1 MQPTISPDLL
11 AKAISIATKL
21 EFRAT
26 TGVDGEGQHW
36 YLLQPRGT
44 PANHGFGIRVILGWR
59 RLWID
64 FEPGKFAATL
74 LADMGK
80 AEPDGQSAF
89 CAVLNDS
96 VSRGANI
103 ELEINGARL
112 AYDSEELWTAE
123 WKRIVLTMS
132 KGLLELGVDQGE
144 WDWHIVSDWTKRF
157 AAAIIAILPLEASGV
172 YGLEVAGFPEGA
184 LTAVQMNRYE
194 RDPRNRAAAVALHGT
209 ACAGCGLEL
218 KSKYGPI
225 AESLIEVHHVT
236 PVSQLGAGYVIDPM
250 HDLVPLCPNCHAVVH
265 RQVPPLTIGE
275 LRQLLDC
282 DFREVEVCA
291 PREGGDS
298 G

>member
-1 MQPTISPDLL
+1 MARVSTGIFFNQGEHLQIMALVFVLFWD
-11 AKAISIATKL
+11 
-21 EFRAT
+21 
-26 TGVDGEGQHW
+26 GVDFGSTSSPAS
-36 YLLQPRGT
+36 LLQHSLRT
-44 PANHGFGIRVILGWR
+44 WARQSQTANQH
-59 RLWID
+59 
-64 FEPGKFAATL
+64 
-74 LADMGK
+74 
-80 AEPDGQSAF
+80 F